1 MALRP
6 RNGILVG
13 NSGSLSRN
21 LVTKLTAREKNI
33 LRSPKRNG
41 SCEAD
46 STPYLREMG
55 IEITE
60 NHLPIQFTSNRAQLV
75 HRWSPYIQGFSSAFV
90 QYVIDKYRPIYK
102 DPAILDPFA
111 GSGTALVQAKLNGFR
126 SSGTELNPLLQF
138 LAETKL
144 NSWHV
149 LPDTVVETFDRLPKN
164 LPKRAPEFL
173 KSDRHFNPPVLR
185 NLELLRGA
193 IDSLPDKEDRQRH
206 LKDLMRLAFASIL
219 VDASNLKRTPCL
231 GYDRKKRVADDAP
244 WTLMRAK
251 VLQIATDL
259 SSLQNHFPWTLHTP
273 SNIVLANAMTWD
285 HQTQFDLVITSPP
298 YMNGLDYVMN
308 YKIEMAWLGFV
319 TYMRELKSI
328 KDDMV
333 VCDNVSRGLIN
344 DFASSDGKYTN
355 DWLEQIKDEM
365 ASNIARRGNYRRP
378 DMPNIVNKYFDDMY
392 RVMRHVARSIHPGG
406 RFLLVVGDSLIAD
419 TYVPTDLMLA
429 RIGMEPEIGLQL
441 ESIEK
446 ARHRASGQVR
456 SYRLRETI
464 VTLLK
469 P

>member
-1 MALRP
+1 
-6 RNGILVG
+6 
-13 NSGSLSRN
+13 
-21 LVTKLTAREKNI
+21 
-33 LRSPKRNG
+33 
-41 SCEAD
+41 
-46 STPYLREMG
+46 MG
-55 IEITE
+55 IEITD
-60 NHLPIQFTSNRAQLV
+60 NHFPIQFTSNRAQLV

-90 QYVIDKYRPIYK
+90 QYVIDKYRPTYK
-102 DPAILDPFA
+102 HPTILDPFA
-111 GSGTALVQAKLNGFR
+111 GSGTALVQAKLNGIR

-149 LPDTVVETFDRLPKN
+149 SSSALLESFDRLPKN
-164 LPKRAPEFL
+164 LPKSGPDFL

-193 IDSLPDKEDRQRH
+193 IDSLPDKNHHQTR
-206 LKDLMRLAFASIL
+206 LKALMRLALASIL

-251 VLQIATDL
+251 VLQIARDL
-259 SSLQNHFPWTLHTP
+259 STLQNHFPWTLDTA
-273 SNIVLANAMTWD
+273 SNIVLANAMTYD
-285 HQTQFDLVITSPP
+285 HQIPFDLVITSPP

-319 TYMRELKSI
+319 ASMKQLKSI

-355 DWLEQIKDEM
+355 DWLERIKDEI
-365 ASNIARRGNYRRP
+365 ASNIARRGSYRRP
-378 DMPNIVNKYFDDMY
+378 DMPSIVQKYFDDMY
-392 RVMRHVARSIHPGG
+392 RVMRRVAKSMRAGG

-419 TYVPTDLMLA
+419 TYLLTDLILA
-429 RIGMEPEIGLQL
+429 RIGMEPEIGLEL

-446 ARHRASGQVR
+446 ARDRASGQIR